1 MKNQKYEQLAVIMS
15 IVERGSGTKLTN
27 LYTKHQVFTHL
38 RCEGRGTAT
47 SEIMD
52 ILGLGSS
59 EKDIVLSIAPVS
71 AARALLTALNEELR
85 GSIPGRGIAFS
96 AKLAAVSNLAA
107 AVINTRTKLEKES
120 GEMEQKQKSSLI
132 LTIVNQGFTDI
143 VMDTAKKAGARGGTI
158 IRSRWVGEESF
169 EQFYGIFGR
178 LACGTIFDKIG
189 SISTARLLSTSS
201 LLIVGLLYL
210 AYQMK
215 SVPLMIGLMCAALI
229 FFGGNASTIPS
240 ITRGLYGDEH
250 FSSNFSVVYLNS
262 LFSSI
267 PTSIVGML
275 QASDGSYAK
284 MFYLM
289 GGCAVIATVC
299 AWTSGFVR
307 KK

>member
-169 EQFYGIFGR
+169 EQFYGIAR
-178 LACGTIFDKIG
+178 QAEKEILAIVAPQELRAPIMEAINAEHGMQSEAGAMVC
-189 SISTARLLSTSS
+189 S
-201 LLIVGLLYL
+201 LGIDQLVHL
-210 AYQMK
+210 A
-215 SVPLMIGLMCAALI
+215 
-229 FFGGNASTIPS
+229 
-240 ITRGLYGDEH
+240 
-250 FSSNFSVVYLNS
+250 
-262 LFSSI
+262 
-267 PTSIVGML
+267 
-275 QASDGSYAK
+275 
-284 MFYLM
+284 
-289 GGCAVIATVC
+289 
-299 AWTSGFVR
+299 
-307 KK
+307 